1 MGQAAAGLS
10 VRQGR
15 ANMPLLE
22 DVQKPEARKAF
33 EAESN
38 DFDRPKRAW
47 RNQLAEH
54 WGADVELARAANDG
68 SNVDTVS
75 PTVLSVSTCRPGG
88 YLCTTLPNYFPS
100 ILPSFT
106 FTRVVLGNLCARRF
120 LSRLILQRAP
130 HILLLNYSN
139 SPYASFETY
148 RHRCQSAP
156 TNSLPLRCNL
166 HSPPSSESD
175 LARVRPRADI
185 HTGLRCLLPSATSQ
199 RGI

>member
-75 PTVLSVSTCRPGG
+75 PRGH
-88 YLCTTLPNYFPS
+88 Y
-100 ILPSFT
+100 
-106 FTRVVLGNLCARRF
+106 TRG
-120 LSRLILQRAP
+120 SR
-130 HILLLNYSN
+130 
-139 SPYASFETY
+139 
-148 RHRCQSAP
+148 
-156 TNSLPLRCNL
+156 
-166 HSPPSSESD
+166 
-175 LARVRPRADI
+175 
-185 HTGLRCLLPSATSQ
+185 
-199 RGI
+199 

>member
-100 ILPSFT
+100 ILPPS
-106 FTRVVLGNLCARRF
+106 
-120 LSRLILQRAP
+120 LSLAWCWEI
-130 HILLLNYSN
+130 
-139 SPYASFETY
+139 
-148 RHRCQSAP
+148 SAP
-156 TNSLPLRCNL
+156 GAFFHTSFYSAHHTFSFRIIRILHTRRLKHAGTDASPLQQTLPLRCNL

-185 HTGLRCLLPSATSQ
+185 HTGLRCLLPSATNQ
-199 RGI
+199 REI

>member
-15 ANMPLLE
+15 ANVPLLE

-88 YLCTTLPNYFPS
+88 YLCTTLPNYFPPVGGL
-100 ILPSFT
+100 LPCFRPGETQS
-106 FTRVVLGNLCARRF
+106 RRGT
-120 LSRLILQRAP
+120 
-130 HILLLNYSN
+130 H
-139 SPYASFETY
+139 
-148 RHRCQSAP
+148 
-156 TNSLPLRCNL
+156 
-166 HSPPSSESD
+166 SSEGVHS
-175 LARVRPRADI
+175 ANPEECGAGVTHPR
-185 HTGLRCLLPSATSQ
+185 TPPTRCAF
-199 RGI
+199 R

>member
-100 ILPSFT
+100 TLPSFQFPSRGAGKSLRPALS
-106 FTRVVLGNLCARRF
+106 FTPHSTARTTHSPSELFEFSVRVV
-120 LSRLILQRAP
+120 
-130 HILLLNYSN
+130 
-139 SPYASFETY
+139 
-148 RHRCQSAP
+148 
-156 TNSLPLRCNL
+156 
-166 HSPPSSESD
+166 
-175 LARVRPRADI
+175 
-185 HTGLRCLLPSATSQ
+185 
-199 RGI
+199 